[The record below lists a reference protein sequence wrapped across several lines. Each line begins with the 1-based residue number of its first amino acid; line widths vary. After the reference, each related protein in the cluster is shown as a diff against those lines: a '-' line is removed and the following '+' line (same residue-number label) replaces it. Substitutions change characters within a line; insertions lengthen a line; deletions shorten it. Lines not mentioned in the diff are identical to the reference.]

1 VVKSVSPTGPSAVG
15 ATLTYALTVTATG
28 NAAQTGVTVSDV
40 LPGYRT
46 GTASGTT
53 TYVVGSATCSG
64 SGTCTTTY
72 DPATHQV
79 TWGLGALPA
88 GTSRSVSFRVT
99 IDRPTPASDGGI
111 PAFDIVNVGVVG
123 SDQVPPVTS
132 NRVVTPVAAVEGV
145 KVGRTGTGSSPRAVV
160 TVLPHT
166 GPGVRLG
173 VTLGVAALLLLAGLG
188 LAAARLGVGL
198 ALGLLQPALAGQGVV
213 AGELAGKLL
222 RLARDLAGNAPGG
235 LFGVVSL
242 RLGALPSRVG
252 ARLPRRSSGSSG

>member
-28 NAAQTGVTVSDV
+28 TAAQTGVTVTDV

-46 GTASGTT
+46 GTVSGRT

-64 SGTCTTTY
+64 TCTTAY

-79 TWGLGALPA
+79 TWGLGTLPA

-123 SDQVPPVTS
+123 SDQVPRVTS

-145 KVGRTGTGSSPRAVV
+145 KVGRTGTGSSPRTVV

-173 VTLGVAALLLLAGLG
+173 ATLGVAALLLLTGLG
-188 LAAARLGVGL
+188 LLSL
-198 ALGLLQPALAGQGVV
+198 P
-213 AGELAGKLL
+213 
-222 RLARDLAGNAPGG
+222 LAR
-235 LFGVVSL
+235 
-242 RLGALPSRVG
+242 RRV
-252 ARLPRRSSGSSG
+252 